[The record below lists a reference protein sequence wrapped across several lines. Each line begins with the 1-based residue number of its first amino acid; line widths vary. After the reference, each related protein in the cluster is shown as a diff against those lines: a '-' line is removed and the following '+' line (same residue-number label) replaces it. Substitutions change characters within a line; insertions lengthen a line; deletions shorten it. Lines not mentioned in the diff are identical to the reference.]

1 MEKIEEE
8 NKIKKFTIEN
18 ILCVFII
25 LCPILDIVSFLFR
38 NAFDTSISPST
49 FIRPIIPAIV
59 IIYLFIKE
67 DKKFKRNVFII
78 GIIYLIYGIIHLYVF
93 NSLRT
98 ESSYGNLIHEAQYLI
113 NYSYMILNLFIY
125 IYIFKDR
132 DTKKLRNSVIISILI
147 YIISIFISIL
157 TNTSSPTYIEG
168 IGKKGWFESG
178 NSIGTILILSLY
190 IYIPLIKD
198 RKYKK
203 IVIPLVILL
212 GIFLTMFLGT
222 RVGLYGFILVLA
234 SYVFVEIIYKIITK
248 AKINKKVIAIC
259 IFGIC
264 AVMLVVITIGSTTL
278 QRRQHLK
285 NIEGNIV
292 DENIHGQAHV
302 TGSILEI
309 KNNIDEG
316 NIPNEYMTP
325 EQQKSILELYDI
337 CNKFDVK
344 NNDQRMQQLIYNAS
358 LVKNQKNPLAII
370 FGNGYLNNFRELVM
384 EMEIPAFLFNFGII
398 GFILYFIPFLAIFI
412 YALYIGIK
420 NIKKID
426 DEYLTLFIGAGFV
439 FAISFF
445 AGYTFFNS
453 STMMIIIVINTMLIN
468 KIQLLKKEENK

>member
-38 NAFDTSISPST
+38 NVFDTSISPST

-398 GFILYFIPFLAIFI
+398 GFILYFIPFLVIFI